1 MILFLIII
9 LLQRRCLPTYFMLF
23 LCLFSLCWY
32 SLEVCFLFFESF
44 YHLYLLKV
52 FLPFSFSQ
60 CPVFFHQ
67 FIDFLTI
74 VSRMETIVWCK
85 VSLGYHQV
93 RQIGLINFPQDIPLI
108 TVSSSF
114 QPFMAN
120 TSISSISESRPDI
133 MCCSDRGY
141 FAGVLKKFQLSG
153 KQRLHIHRFDLSVIR
168 FEPGFQH
175 KQ

>member
-1 MILFLIII
+1 MFYVVSLFVFALLVFIRGLFFIFRIILSPLPAEGFPSFLFL
-9 LLQRRCLPTYFMLF
+9 PMSGF
-23 LCLFSLCWY
+23 LSSIYW
-32 SLEVCFLFFESF
+32 
-44 YHLYLLKV
+44 
-52 FLPFSFSQ
+52 
-60 CPVFFHQ
+60 
-67 FIDFLTI
+67 FLTI

-120 TSISSISESRPDI
+120 TSISSISEPRPDI

-141 FAGVLKKFQLSG
+141 FAGALTNFQLSG
-153 KQRLHIHRFDLSVIR
+153 KQGLHIHRFDLSVIR

>member
-9 LLQRRCLPTYFMLF
+9 LLHRRCLPTYFMLF

-44 YHLYLLKV
+44 TCWR
-52 FLPFSFSQ
+52 FSFLSLS
-60 CPVFFHQ
+60 PNVRFS
-67 FIDFLTI
+67 FINLLIFLTI

-120 TSISSISESRPDI
+120 TSISSISEPRPDI

-141 FAGVLKKFQLSG
+141 FAGVLKNFQLSG